1 MQDIA
6 PVNWLRI
13 AFLGVIWGASF
24 LFTALA
30 LREVGPL
37 SLAAARVTLGAMF
50 LVALSFARGTKLPP
64 LRGGNAGRIW
74 AFALAM
80 ALFSNAVP
88 FSLLGWGQ
96 QVVASGFA
104 GVCMSAVPLLI
115 LPLAHVFVPGERLT
129 LRRLVGFVMGTAGV
143 VVLIGPAAFAPSGS
157 DWELLAKL
165 ACVGA
170 AGCYALGTIFTRLSP
185 EVSRVAL
192 AAAVLLLA
200 SLIMLPLAIAV
211 EGWPEKIEGVGLWA
225 ILYLG
230 ILPTG
235 VAQIVLVQV
244 NREAGPSFFGLVN
257 YMVPVWSV
265 IFGAAVLSEAL
276 PPSLMLGLGLILA
289 GVALSQIG
297 ALRRLF
303 LR

>member
-1 MQDIA
+1 MARSNPPRGGGGNSPRSADGGLNLRPGARNMPRGIPLRGAPFHFRTQTMQDIA

-170 AGCYALGTIFTRLSP
+170 
-185 EVSRVAL
+185 
-192 AAAVLLLA
+192 
-200 SLIMLPLAIAV
+200 
-211 EGWPEKIEGVGLWA
+211 
-225 ILYLG
+225 
-230 ILPTG
+230 
-235 VAQIVLVQV
+235 
-244 NREAGPSFFGLVN
+244 
-257 YMVPVWSV
+257 
-265 IFGAAVLSEAL
+265 
-276 PPSLMLGLGLILA
+276 
-289 GVALSQIG
+289 
-297 ALRRLF
+297 
-303 LR
+303 